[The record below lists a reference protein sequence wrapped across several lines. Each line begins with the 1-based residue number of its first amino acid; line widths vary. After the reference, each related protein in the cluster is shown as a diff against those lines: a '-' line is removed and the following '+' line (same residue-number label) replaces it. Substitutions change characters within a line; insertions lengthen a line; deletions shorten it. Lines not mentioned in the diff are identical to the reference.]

1 MYARLSTSLPSLP
14 IDPLRQLF
22 SESPSRGGNGFG
34 GCDLQGI
41 SLGGGRYL
49 ANLGSILLDGL
60 AILIALFLIW
70 RSNRKRAAVG
80 RRYNWLFD
88 LPLSTQANQSTREMQ
103 LFLLGFIIISI
114 CEIFTIG
121 WFPLNGAVRRVSLP
135 DMKPVHVSKLTSL
148 GLLCRTHCLDHCD
161 HMDSPHERCCRL
173 SVFG

>member
-1 MYARLSTSLPSLP
+1 MYALLSTPSSSLP

-41 SLGGGRYL
+41 PLGGGRYL
-49 ANLGSILLDGL
+49 ANLGSILIDGF

-70 RSNRKRAAVG
+70 KSNRKRAAVG
-80 RRYNWLFD
+80 RRYIGL
-88 LPLSTQANQSTREMQ
+88 LPCCYQPQADRSTREMQ

-121 WFPLNGAVRRVSLP
+121 WFPLNGAVRRVSLN
-135 DMKPVHVSKLTSL
+135 STRSL
-148 GLLCRTHCLDHCD
+148 SIHQD
-161 HMDSPHERCCRL
+161 
-173 SVFG
+173 